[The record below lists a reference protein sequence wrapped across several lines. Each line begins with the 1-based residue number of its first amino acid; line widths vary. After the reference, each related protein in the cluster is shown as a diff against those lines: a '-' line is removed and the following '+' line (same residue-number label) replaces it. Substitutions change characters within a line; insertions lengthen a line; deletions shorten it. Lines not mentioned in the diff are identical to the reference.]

1 MVYSSSLLGHQKI
14 FLGHLRGILVGLLR
28 GVVLSA
34 FFLSLFSVLSNPAF
48 AQDATGRVI
57 GTVYDQQGG
66 LVPDAKV
73 TVTNA
78 GTQILHSTVTDKDG
92 YFEVLD
98 LPIGTYRVSVEH
110 DGFSKVV
117 TQEQKLLINQSLRFD
132 ITLKLGTTNQ
142 TVTVEAQVSGVETEN
157 PTLGQSVTSRQL
169 INLPLNGRDVL
180 DLALLQPGVTEA
192 DPDYGGAGTF
202 SIAGGRPDSVTFLL
216 DGGINNNLLDNSV
229 VLDPNPDT
237 IAEFRILTSN
247 YTAEYG
253 RNAAGIISVVT
264 KSGTNEFHGSGF
276 DFLRNGAFNANTFFN
291 KEGDVPRDNLRR
303 NQFGGTF
310 GGPIKKDRAFFF
322 VGYQGQLLSQTLTQF
337 DTTTFTPAELAGDF
351 SQAIPV
357 GTTITE
363 SDGITQFTCNVTPAC
378 PDPGVITFLQQN
390 PFFATPGGNANQGII
405 APTKI
410 NAIAQEYI
418 AAGLIPTSPT
428 GLVTTTAPH
437 KDNDNELT
445 GKLDV
450 NLTQKDKISA
460 TLGGFREG
468 LANPFQ
474 FATVSGFPN
483 TTQNHNYFGNI
494 SYTRTFSPN
503 LLNEL
508 RFTAQRNLFAQD
520 SIARALPTASDLGI
534 LITPD
539 KPTGPPNILFD
550 NGLALGFSEQ
560 GPTSLASNTY
570 GISDTV
576 TWVRGHNTWK
586 FGAGIST
593 YQNNTQFDFI
603 GNGEFDFDG
612 QFGIGTD
619 NTFADF
625 DLGIAN
631 SYFQNANAA
640 SNIRSK
646 ATYGFLQDEWRVRKN
661 LTLTLGLRYEYSTPK
676 LDTQGRSFS
685 VIPGLQSTVFP
696 NAPLGMVFPGDHGA
710 PRGVN
715 FPDKDNFAPRFGFA
729 WDPWGNGKTSVRG
742 GFGIFYDVLKGE
754 DNLQF
759 NGQPPFFGAAGL
771 FFNPVNP
778 GQASDV
784 PYFQDPFGSAGAIN
798 SFPSV
803 PPPSNIDFAASGF
816 LPINSSAAVFL
827 VNPHLHTPYIYQY
840 NLSFEHELA
849 KNLVAEVN
857 YVGNSS
863 KGLTALKDINPF
875 NLGTLSRR
883 LNLATQ
889 PNFGINVFCA
899 IESDGPSECPFA
911 TLPEFQNVG
920 FANYNSLEAS
930 LTKQVGESRFFGTTY
945 FTLAYTYGKSIDTS
959 SGFQNRNFQVPFYN
973 IQQFRAVADSD
984 ITHRITFSGG
994 WDLPFDREWAS
1005 GPKRLTKGWSLYPIL
1020 SWRTG
1025 FPLDVPARFPDRF
1038 DATNPGPSGAG
1049 DPYLVN
1055 ALFAPGFN
1063 KVQFLNPR
1071 NNDPNNPGNFYF
1083 NPAGFDHNEADYA
1096 TAPAR
1101 FALYGLPRNFFRGPG
1116 RTNLDLALAKTT
1128 AITER
1133 VSAEFRVEAFN
1144 IFNHTEFA
1152 NPDTNPN
1159 SGTFGQF
1166 TSTFDPRIIQL
1177 ALRVTF

>member
-1 MVYSSSLLGHQKI
+1 M
-14 FLGHLRGILVGLLR
+14 GLLR
-28 GVVLSA
+28 VVVLSA
-34 FFLSLFSVLSNPAF
+34 FFLSLLSALNSPAF

-66 LVPDAKV
+66 VVPDAKV

-92 YFEVLD
+92 HFEVLD

-110 DGFSKVV
+110 DGFNKVV

-192 DPDYGGAGTF
+192 DPDYVGAGGF

-276 DFLRNGAFNANTFFN
+276 DFLRNGAFNANSFFN

-363 SDGITQFTCNVTPAC
+363 SDGVTQFTCNVTPAC

-418 AAGLIPTSPT
+418 AAGLIPTSPS

-445 GKLDV
+445 GKLDL
-450 NLTQKDKISA
+450 NLTQEDKISA

-520 SIARALPTASDLGI
+520 SVARALPTASDLGI

-550 NGLALGFSEQ
+550 NGLQLGFSEQ

-570 GISDTV
+570 GLSDTV

-593 YQNNTQFDFI
+593 YQNNTQFDFV

-625 DLGIAN
+625 DLGIVN

-646 ATYGFLQDEWRVRKN
+646 ATYGFLQDEWRARKN
-661 LTLTLGLRYEYSTPK
+661 LTLTIGLRYEYSSPK

-759 NGQPPFFGAAGL
+759 NGQPPFFGAAG
-771 FFNPVNP
+771 FSFSPP
-778 GQASDV
+778 ASGQTSDV
-784 PYFQDPFGSAGAIN
+784 PYFQDPFGSFGAIN

-803 PPPSNIDFAASGF
+803 PPPSNIDFVSSGF
-816 LPINSSAAVFL
+816 LPINSSVAVFL
-827 VNPHLHTPYIYQY
+827 DNPHLHTPYIYQY
-840 NLSFEHELA
+840 NLSIEHQLA

-875 NLGTLSRR
+875 ILGTSTRA
-883 LNLATQ
+883 LNLAPQ
-889 PNFGINVFCA
+889 PNPEIAAFCA
-899 IESDGPSECPFA
+899 GDLGECPFA

-1049 DPYLVN
+1049 DPYLAN

-1083 NPAGFDHNEADYA
+1083 NPAGFDNNEADYA
-1096 TAPAR
+1096 TATAR

-1144 IFNHTEFA
+1144 IFNHTEFT